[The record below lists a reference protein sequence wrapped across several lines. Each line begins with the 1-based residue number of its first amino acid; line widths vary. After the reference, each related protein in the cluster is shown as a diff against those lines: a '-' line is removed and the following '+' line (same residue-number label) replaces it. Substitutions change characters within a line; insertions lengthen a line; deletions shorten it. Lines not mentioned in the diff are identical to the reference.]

1 MILRFHSMA
10 SPNHKKNHL
19 IQETAMFSAMV
30 SIAVIGFIIM
40 SICGITI
47 SEMPEDFS
55 RIKLKR
61 TEARR
66 DRDDCHGAVH
76 SDK

>member
-19 IQETAMFSAMV
+19 IQETAMV

>member
-1 MILRFHSMA
+1 
-10 SPNHKKNHL
+10 
-19 IQETAMFSAMV
+19 MFSALV
-30 SIAVIGFIIM
+30 SIAVIGFIIR
-40 SICGITI
+40 SICAITI
-47 SEMPEDFS
+47 SEMPKDLS

-66 DRDDCHGAVH
+66 DRDDCHHETVH